1 VTPALLLS
9 LWALFAPADGPL
21 VVSVSPAAQRGCPAD
36 TDVEAA
42 LRALLRPGALVPF
55 DSAAAA
61 AGGVHRL
68 TVTLEPHGA
77 TASRLRL
84 TDGAGGVKLERWLTI
99 SEGEGT
105 KDCAALA
112 QTAALIVDRYLVE
125 LDYKPPAPPPPPPA
139 PPALGRWELASSGA
153 WVPGRSGL
161 GAFEVGG
168 RVGRQMGGARRFVV
182 TLGVRVTGQRNPLPS
197 GSPYRGQAVQRSL
210 PVDLGLWWR
219 TPLWRNELRAG
230 GGGALEISRT
240 RSEGD
245 PGRVA
250 TRLLAG
256 PAAWLGGAIHRPFLR
271 RGFVSLSA
279 ALVGS
284 LVQYDFS
291 YRLPGSPADV
301 TAFTTPPRRFY
312 GRMALDLGFVLP

>member
-9 LWALFAPADGPL
+9 FWALFAPADGPL
-21 VVSVSPAAQRGCPAD
+21 VVSVRPAAQPGCPAVA
-36 TDVEAA
+36 DVEGA
-42 LRALLRPGALVPF
+42 LRSLLRPGSLVAFGAAP
-55 DSAAAA
+55 AAAA
-61 AGGVHRL
+61 NHRL
-68 TVTLEPHGA
+68 IVTLEPNGT

-84 TDGAGGVKLERWLTI
+84 TDAAGGVKLERWLTI

-112 QTAALIVDRYLVE
+112 QTAALIVDRYLTE
-125 LDYKPPAPPPPPPA
+125 LDYRPPPPPVEPPPPPP
-139 PPALGRWELASSGA
+139 PLGRWELAASGA

-161 GAFEVGG
+161 GAFELGG
-168 RVGRQMGGARRFVV
+168 RVGRQLGARRVV
-182 TLGVRVTGQRNPLPS
+182 LALGVRISGQRNPLPA
-197 GSPYRGQAVQRSL
+197 GSLYRGQAVQRSL

-219 TPLWRNELRAG
+219 TTLWRNELRAG
-230 GGGALEISRT
+230 GGGTLEISRT

-256 PAAWLGGAIHRPFLR
+256 PAVWLGGAIQRPFLR
-271 RGFVSLSA
+271 RGFVLGSA
-279 ALVGS
+279 ILVGS

-291 YRLPGSPADV
+291 HRLPGSPVDV

-312 GRMALDLGFVLP
+312 GRLGLDLGVVLP